1 MANVKLR
8 SKHKIRKPKPLY
20 ATAAFRLGTLSVILL
35 VGSIY
40 CIFFFDYFKIKN
52 VKIEGIQK
60 ISAQEIQNQVW
71 EILNAKAAMPQ
82 NGIFTVPGAQITKQ
96 LKERFPAAQSVS
108 VAKSLPA
115 TIVIKIT
122 ERQPLALWCP
132 CEIPS
137 DSLLP
142 SYTSSTATSSL
153 ANFSDFRTFF
163 AKQNCHTADNFD
175 CYLVDKDGIKFEN
188 SHEFPF
194 RIVAAKNSAALGQ
207 TAIEGNILA
216 TILKIKEKIS
226 QKISAG
232 CDLAYIY
239 SPAQT
244 NFRLDG
250 YWWAYFNPKK
260 DIDWQINALSAVLE
274 KKLSQQEKEKLE
286 YIDLRF
292 ENISVVSKPENNK

>member
-1 MANVKLR
+1 MASIKLR

-20 ATAAFRLGTLSVILL
+20 ATAAFRLSTFCVILL
-35 VGSIY
+35 IGSIY
-40 CIFFFDYFKIKN
+40 CIFFFDYFKVKN

-60 ISAQEIQNQVW
+60 ISGQEIQNQVW
-71 EILNAKAAMPQ
+71 EILNTRATMPQ
-82 NGIFTVPGAQITKQ
+82 NGIFTAPSAQITKR
-96 LKERFPAAQSVS
+96 LKEQFPVAQSVS
-108 VAKSLPA
+108 VEKKLPA
-115 TIVIKIT
+115 TIVIKVT

-153 ANFSDFRTFF
+153 GNFSDFRTFF

-175 CYLVDKDGIKFEN
+175 CYLVDQNGIKFEN

-194 RIVAAKNSAALGQ
+194 RIVATKSSAALGEPV
-207 TAIEGNILA
+207 IEGNILA
-216 TILKIKEKIS
+216 TILKIKEKIG
-226 QKISAG
+226 QKISAS

-239 SPAQT
+239 SPAQI

-292 ENISVVSKPENNK
+292 ENISVVSKLENNK